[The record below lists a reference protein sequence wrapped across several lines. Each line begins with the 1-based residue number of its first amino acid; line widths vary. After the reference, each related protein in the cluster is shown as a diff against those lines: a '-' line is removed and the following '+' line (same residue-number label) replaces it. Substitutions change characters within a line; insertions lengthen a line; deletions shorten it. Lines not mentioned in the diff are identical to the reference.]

1 MKGQQNMVPD
11 FIYSIAGAF
20 ILILIQ
26 HSSSSD
32 VKTPRVLSKTGLRDQ
47 IFYYT
52 HFQAVTKKKPM
63 ALRGYYN
70 YRC

>member
-1 MKGQQNMVPD
+1 MKGQQNMVLD
-11 FIYSIAGAF
+11 FIYSIAGTC
-20 ILILIQ
+20 ILVLIQ

-32 VKTPRVLSKTGLRDQ
+32 VKTPKVLSKTGLRDQ

-52 HFQAVTKKKPM
+52 RTQAVTKKNPM